1 MKLTEYEKQQV
12 IIGIEQANKFIKK
25 ESPRNPDLRPADV
38 QEILDHAIQHKAKLI
53 KMLADDVAATYQE
66 LYA

>member
-38 QEILDHAIQHKAKLI
+38 QETLDLFYNYI
-53 KMLADDVAATYQE
+53 
-66 LYA
+66 

>member
-12 IIGIEQANKFIKK
+12 IIGISQANRFIKM

-38 QEILDHAIQHKAKLI
+38 QETLDHAIQHKANMI